1 MNLQRRTLTAAI
13 ALAPALPRLAS
24 AQSPVAGTEY
34 REVKPTVATDSG
46 SKVEVLEFFQYSC
59 PHCFSFAPAIHD
71 WSKKVPADVAFKR
84 VSINWDNSTVNH
96 TKTYY
101 ALEQLGKVEDVHT
114 KFFSAIHTNRRRLLD
129 PNEIADFMAGNG
141 IDKQKWLDA
150 FNSFTVNTRVGK
162 AAQLWRAYKIDGT
175 PAIGIDGKFVTA
187 PSMAK
192 GQKESLAVTDFLV
205 NRSRKERAGK

>member
-59 PHCFSFAPAIHD
+59 PHCFSFAPAISD

-129 PNEIADFMAGNG
+129 PNEITDFMAGNG

>member
-1 MNLQRRTLTAAI
+1 MDLQRRTLTAAV
-13 ALAPALPRLAS
+13 ALAPVLPRAALA
-24 AQSPVAGTEY
+24 QTPTAGTDY
-34 REVKPTVATDSG
+34 REVKPSVSTDSG

-59 PHCFSFAPAIHD
+59 PHCFNFTPTIHE

-101 ALEQLGKVEDVHT
+101 ALDQLGKVDELHSKV
-114 KFFSAIHTNRRRLLD
+114 FAAIHTNRKRLLD
-129 PNEIADFMAGNG
+129 PNEIADFMAANG
-141 IDKQKWLDA
+141 IEKQKWLDA
-150 FNSFTVNTRVGK
+150 FNSFSVNTRVGK
-162 AAQLWRAYKIDGT
+162 ATQVWRAYKIDGT

-205 NRSRKERAGK
+205 NRSRKERGGK

>member
-1 MNLQRRTLTAAI
+1 MNLQRRTLTAAV
-13 ALAPALPRLAS
+13 ALAPACRAWPTLSRRSQAPSSAKSAPRW
-24 AQSPVAGTEY
+24 P
-34 REVKPTVATDSG
+34 TDSG

-59 PHCFSFAPAIHD
+59 PHCFNFAPAIHD

-101 ALEQLGKVEDVHT
+101 ALEQLGKVDDVHI
-114 KFFSAIHTNRRRLLD
+114 KFFTAIHTNRRRLLD

-162 AAQLWRAYKIDGT
+162 AAQVWRAYKIDGT

-192 GQKESLAVTDFLV
+192 GPKESLAVTDFLV
-205 NRSRKERAGK
+205 NRARKERAGK

>member
-1 MNLQRRTLTAAI
+1 MNLQRRTLTAAV
-13 ALAPALPRLAS
+13 ALAPVLPRLAH
-24 AQSPVAGTEY
+24 AQSPVAGTEF
-34 REVKPTVATDSG
+34 REVRPTVATDSG

-59 PHCFSFAPAIHD
+59 PHCFNFAPAMHD
-71 WSKKVPADVAFKR
+71 WSKKIPADVAFKR

-101 ALEQLGKVEDVHT
+101 ALEQLGKVDDVHI
-114 KFFSAIHTNRRRLLD
+114 KFFTAIHANRQRLLD
-129 PNEIADFMAGNG
+129 PNEIADFMAANG
-141 IDKQKWLDA
+141 IEKQKWLDA

-162 AAQLWRAYKIDGT
+162 AAQVWRAYKIDGT

-205 NRSRKERAGK
+205 NRARKERSGK

>member
-34 REVKPTVATDSG
+34 REVKPTVTTDSG

-59 PHCFSFAPAIHD
+59 PHCFSFAPAIND

-101 ALEQLGKVEDVHT
+101 ALEQLGKVDDVHA

-205 NRSRKERAGK
+205 NRSRKERGGK

>member
-1 MNLQRRTLTAAI
+1 MNLQRRTLTAAV
-13 ALAPALPRLAS
+13 ALAPVLPRLAR
-24 AQSPVAGTEY
+24 AQTPVAGTEY

-59 PHCFSFAPAIHD
+59 PHCFNFAPSVHD
-71 WSKKVPADVAFKR
+71 WSKKLPADVAFKR

-101 ALEQLGKVEDVHT
+101 ALEQLGKVDDVHT
-114 KFFSAIHTNRRRLLD
+114 KFFAAIHANRRRLLD
-129 PNEIADFMAGNG
+129 PNEIADFMAANG
-141 IDKQKWLDA
+141 LDRQKWLD
-150 FNSFTVNTRVGK
+150 SFTVNTRVGK

-205 NRSRKERAGK
+205 NRARKERSGK